1 MKRREF
7 GYEPPKAKVYRF
19 SGNDRILT
27 ESGIT
32 DPEYD
37 YAASALNNFFGGTNT
52 TIEGGT
58 NTTIDIE

>member
-32 DPEYD
+32 EPDYD
-37 YAASALNNFFGGTNT
+37 YAASALNDLFGGT
-52 TIEGGT
+52 IE
-58 NTTIDIE
+58 I